1 MGAFEGV
8 SEGCSCA
15 GFSRCFQ
22 GRLEPCLPPH
32 PRPSLL
38 YQLILTAPGV
48 SCSEVGYSQL
58 PNGGELCS
66 KEKHRLQSS
75 QAAAGSPGRFLNPGE
90 VGRGE
95 AC

>member
-22 GRLEPCLPPH
+22 SRLE
-32 PRPSLL
+32 PSLL